1 MQEVFFIC
9 NIDSVWR
16 ALTREN
22 VALEDEI
29 FVHNVVKRTC
39 GPKPCPAFCP
49 WRQTCAMQSSR
60 LWACSGLRRRTLAT
74 VWGPAV
80 CGLRRRKS
88 LCLRLWAVCPAT
100 KRCRSYALPPRIRP
114 AVLEGMIVRKSP
126 AIHKGLPG
134 FMSPSGVKTVGPK
147 PLRTKCIKVHRTAK
161 TAEEKWP
168 TKLTEQPVPCT
179 EKRISDVLQAGR
191 YGRSGITIS
200 LHSYAKL
207 WPMQA
212 VWVLSAALGPERA
225 SFCPG
230 NRQAEIL
237 MRRMKQYCILAQD
250 RASAQFLPTA
260 CPTCS
265 YNCVMNFQNRGLQ

>member
-29 FVHNVVKRTC
+29 FVHNVVKRTWR
-39 GPKPCPAFCP
+39 PKPCPAFCP
-49 WRQTCAMQSSR
+49 WRQTRASSQAGCEPVR
-60 LWACSGLRRRTLAT
+60 GFAAATLAT

-80 CGLRRRKS
+80 CGHPEDGKS

-126 AIHKGLPG
+126 AIHKGLRALW
-134 FMSPSGVKTVGPK
+134 VRRTLKTVGPK

-191 YGRSGITIS
+191 YGRSGITN
-200 LHSYAKL
+200 
-207 WPMQA
+207 Q
-212 VWVLSAALGPERA
+212 
-225 SFCPG
+225 
-230 NRQAEIL
+230 
-237 MRRMKQYCILAQD
+237 
-250 RASAQFLPTA
+250 SAQL
-260 CPTCS
+260 
-265 YNCVMNFQNRGLQ
+265 R